1 MKQNPPLLAL
11 LGIPTD
17 VRSEETLTLPNTAV
31 SPEAI
36 GCFREMYKRADL
48 PNRVLL
54 LHSFA
59 EHTFGLLPSIHLK
72 RILSGPLDSN
82 TGVVFPTP
90 KKPGFSG
97 PSTPATGFI
106 PKGGQS

>member
-1 MKQNPPLLAL
+1 MKSNPPLLAL
-11 LGIPTD
+11 LETPTD

-36 GCFREMYKRADL
+36 EHFREMYKRADL
-48 PNRVLL
+48 PNRGLL

-59 EHTFGLLPSIHLK
+59 EHTFGFLPSVPLK
-72 RILSGPLDSN
+72 QVLSRPLSSN

-90 KKPGFSG
+90 KKPGLSG
-97 PSTPATGFI
+97 PSTPTAGFI
-106 PKGGQS
+106 PKVGQS